1 MFFIIS
7 SIKLG
12 RFWSNLVHYF
22 LNKYAAKSCKRFIP
36 HLNNGSTLSYENS
49 DAHCARA
56 TVELF
61 VKKTQEF
68 IPPGQIWIHFI
79 TAYGEYCKRR
89 CTKQRY
95 SKNGSLFPNAVYI
108 VVSIGA
114 NSSVKVFNTLDD
126 ISSGPDGWFEFIL
139 LSSCTT
145 LGTVTVIPAMA

>member
-1 MFFIIS
+1 MLQNHVNVLYLTLIMALHYLMKIQTL
-7 SIKLG
+7 I
-12 RFWSNLVHYF
+12 VHV
-22 LNKYAAKSCKRFIP
+22 LLLSC
-36 HLNNGSTLSYENS
+36 SW
-49 DAHCARA
+49 
-56 TVELF
+56 
-61 VKKTQEF
+61 KKTQEF

-126 ISSGPDGWFEFIL
+126 ISSGPDGWFEVIL